1 MHLGIDFGTSST
13 AAVLTGDGGTVT
25 PLLFDGSPLLPSAVH
40 LDTAA
45 GVLAVGGDAVRGG
58 ALDPDRYEP
67 HPKLRAA
74 DGSVALG
81 GTGVPVEHL
90 FAAVLWAVHAEALRV
105 TGGTP
110 PHEAALTHPASW
122 DTHRRGALLTAAS
135 MAGLPAVTLVPSP
148 VAVARTVLGRRQAP
162 VPAGRCFVVY
172 ELGAATFEVTV
183 LRVTAAGPQVVAT
196 AGLTGAGGLDLDAA
210 IAAHLLTVAPGTGH
224 RPGGPAGWRLL
235 EQARRAKELLSTG
248 AGAVVPVPGRGE
260 VTLTPQDLDV
270 LATPLVRPTA
280 ELTLR
285 TMRDAGVDAASVAG
299 VYLAGGGTRL
309 PLVATLLQRVAGVA
323 PVALDHPEL
332 LAAEGSVAVL
342 TAGHPEPAHTPA
354 TVLTA
359 GHPEP
364 AHTPATAPAG
374 HPEPA
379 HTPVAVP
386 AAGYAEPARTPAVP
400 QPRAVPEP
408 AALAAA
414 AGGDDGGRLWGW
426 LPRPGAFMPGE
437 AWREAPFQPLQ
448 LALPSGSG
456 WTIRARFADGT
467 VFLGR
472 GGGPLLFRSVDGLA
486 GYLLRDAHHEFAG
499 LAGWAQ
505 VQERFVAFVR
515 EGGDEEQVDL
525 DLVQY
530 NLGYP
535 PQQWMPDL
543 LIAARDVAVELA
555 EAFDLH
561 DVGALLA
568 EGSLLDTVD
577 TLLRDADRAFAGR
590 SARRRLDALDA
601 GAVRH
606 AWHAVVTSLDGVAA
620 WAD

>member
-13 AAVLTGDGGTVT
+13 AAVLTGAGGTVT

-40 LDTAA
+40 LDVAA

-58 ALDPDRYEP
+58 ALDPGRCEP

-74 DGSVALG
+74 DGTVPLG

-110 PHEAALTHPASW
+110 PHEVALTHPASW
-122 DTHRRGALLTAAS
+122 DTHHRGALLTAAS
-135 MAGLPAVTLVPSP
+135 MAGLPAATLVPSP
-148 VAVARTVLGRRQAP
+148 VAVARAVLGRLPQPAAAG
-162 VPAGRCFVVY
+162 VPLVVY

-183 LRVTAAGPQVVAT
+183 LRVTAAGPQVLAT
-196 AGLTGAGGLDLDAA
+196 AGLTGVGGLDLDLA
-210 IAAHLLTVAPGTGH
+210 IAEHLLIMAPGPARAAGPG
-224 RPGGPAGWRLL
+224 RPLL
-235 EQARRAKELLSTG
+235 EQARLAKELLS
-248 AGAVVPVPGRGE
+248 AGTSAVVPVAGRGE
-260 VTLTPQDLDV
+260 VTLTPQDLDT
-270 LATPLVRPTA
+270 LATPLLRPTA

-285 TMRDAGVDAASVAG
+285 TMRDAGVDAAPAAV
-299 VYLAGGGTRL
+299 VYLAGGATRL
-309 PLVATLLQRVAGVA
+309 PLVAALLHRVAGVA
-323 PVALDHPEL
+323 PVALDRPEF
-332 LAAEGSVAVL
+332 LAVEGSVAVL
-342 TAGHPEPAHTPA
+342 AAGGGGPAPA
-354 TVLTA
+354 VEAGAAVPGGGGGGGAAGGGRGGAVLTA
-359 GHPEP
+359 GHAEP
-364 AHTPATAPAG
+364 VPAPAV
-374 HPEPA
+374 PVPA
-379 HTPVAVP
+379 VPVPAVP
-386 AAGYAEPARTPAVP
+386 A
-400 QPRAVPEP
+400 
-408 AALAAA
+408 
-414 AGGDDGGRLWGW
+414 GDDGGPLWGW

-456 WTIRARFADGT
+456 WTIRARFADRT

-486 GYLLRDAHHEFAG
+486 GYLLNEPDHELAA
-499 LAGWAQ
+499 LAGWARAR
-505 VQERFVAFVR
+505 EPFVAFVR
-515 EGGDEEQVDL
+515 GGGDEEQVDL

-555 EAFDLH
+555 EAFALD

-568 EGSLLDTVD
+568 EGGLLDLVD
-577 TLLRDADRAFAGR
+577 ELLRDADRAFVGR
-590 SARRRLDALDA
+590 SARRRLDTLDA
-601 GAVRH
+601 DAVRH
-606 AWHAVVTSLDGVAA
+606 AWHAVVTRLDDVAA